1 MHIGTHY
8 EVLAVYDTPQAFA
21 LAVADSGAA
30 LAAVVGCRP
39 RTARGWRNG
48 ERDMPVEAMQVLLDS
63 LGEGQRAAVVAG
75 AVVVVR
81 EVEA

>member
-1 MHIGTHY
+1 MTPDTIL
-8 EVLAVYDTPQAFA
+8 VVVAVYDSPQAFA

-48 ERDMPVEAMQVLLDS
+48 ERDMPVEAMQAVLDER
-63 LGEGQRAAVVAG
+63 GEGERASVVAG
-75 AVVVVR
+75 GVVVVR